1 MKKYLVCQE
10 DSDHRIWSA
19 LPIIVRV
26 MYRVGCLLAARELGD
41 GAGCGGAGLE
51 GGALHSAPLPR
62 LVVRRGLIAEASQRL
77 AADGAFA
84 ERADADGAVQ
94 LAGEIDR
101 SRKARGHELDGRD
114 HVALEVDRLGPVE
127 AEDPEDAQRLDE
139 ALVQA
144 DEEDGVLEPF
154 ALEVHRHELCLFVVD
169 VAQRELADRRGE
181 VELPEDRERLVALLP
196 TVPEDV
202 RRQQALLD
210 HRLHGERACLLYT
223 SDAADDL
230 LCVDLGGRRI
240 IKK

>member
-84 ERADADGAVQ
+84 AVSYTHLRA
-94 LAGEIDR
+94 
-101 SRKARGHELDGRD
+101 HETRHDL
-114 HVALEVDRLGPVE
+114 VCRL
-127 AEDPEDAQRLDE
+127 L
-139 ALVQA
+139 
-144 DEEDGVLEPF
+144 
-154 ALEVHRHELCLFVVD
+154 
-169 VAQRELADRRGE
+169 
-181 VELPEDRERLVALLP
+181 
-196 TVPEDV
+196 
-202 RRQQALLD
+202 
-210 HRLHGERACLLYT
+210 
-223 SDAADDL
+223 
-230 LCVDLGGRRI
+230 
-240 IKK
+240 